1 MKSKILF
8 FVLGLAFLIRWL
20 RPDLVGFYF
29 DQGRDALV
37 IWDLLHKGKLFLI
50 GPTTGVEGIFLGPF
64 YYYLLAP
71 VYWLGKGDP
80 VFPIRFMAILNLGS
94 LWLLYKLG
102 EKYFSKSVGL
112 SAVILAGFSYH
123 YVLGNRWL
131 ANPTP
136 LSFFAVLT
144 FWFVAKL
151 IAGQAKWFPVVCLL
165 IGLGVQL
172 EAASAVFF
180 IPSLLITLWI
190 FRKSTNLKARDI
202 FLGFL
207 AFGITLVPQLWFNF
221 RHQNILFSAFFK
233 FLISEKSFIQSP
245 LVIIPERLLFYFNAF
260 TRQLSPAG
268 ILERTA
274 MFIFVLVGI
283 TKKWSRLIQNPA
295 FKFIL
300 IWLFTPMVLLLLYT
314 GNNGYVWDYYFTGV
328 YPLFF
333 LLVAAVIGKRLI
345 GIIFILVFLTAN
357 LFPLRDYFMQE
368 KESRRVN
375 LGSSLRVVD
384 WIYEDSKDLP
394 FNVDAYVP
402 PMIPY
407 TYDYLFKWRGETK
420 YKTAPTETRI
430 KNLYTL
436 YEVDPGHPQ
445 LFKKWQDRQNGI
457 GKIVFEKSF
466 GAIVVERRER
476 IDLNE
481 K

>member
-1 MKSKILF
+1 MKNKVLF
-8 FVLGLAFLIRWL
+8 FVLGLAFLLRWL

-37 IWDLLHKGKLFLI
+37 IWDLLHKGKMFLI

-71 VYWLGKGDP
+71 AYWLGKGDP
-80 VFPIRFMAILNLGS
+80 VFPIRLMAILNLGS

-102 EKYFSKSVGL
+102 EKYFSRLVGL
-112 SAVILAGFSYH
+112 FTVILAGFSYY
-123 YVLGNRWL
+123 YVFGNRWL

-136 LSFFAVLT
+136 LPFFAVLT

-151 IAGQAKWFPVVCLL
+151 IHGYAKSFPWVCFL
-165 IGLGVQL
+165 IGLSLQL
-172 EAASAVFF
+172 EAASAIFF
-180 IPSLLITLWI
+180 VPSLLITLWV
-190 FRKSTNLKARDI
+190 FRKSINLKTKDV
-202 FLGFL
+202 FLGL
-207 AFGITLVPQLWFNF
+207 LTFGITLGPQLWFNF
-221 RHQNILFSAFFK
+221 RHQNILFSAFYK
-233 FLISEKSFIQSP
+233 FLISEKSFTQSA

-260 TRQLSPAG
+260 SHQLSPAG
-268 ILERTA
+268 ILERIA
-274 MFIFVLVGI
+274 MFIFIPVGVLR
-283 TKKWSRLIQNPA
+283 KWPKLIQNPM

-300 IWLFTPMVLLLLYT
+300 IWLFTPMILLLLYS
-314 GNNGYVWDYYFTGV
+314 GNHGYVWDYYFTGV

-333 LLVAAVIGKRLI
+333 LLVGAVIGRRLI
-345 GIIFILVFLTAN
+345 GMIFILIFLIAN
-357 LFPLRDYFMQE
+357 LIPLRDYFMQE
-368 KESRRVN
+368 KESKRVN

-384 WIYEDSKDLP
+384 WIYEDTKGLP

-420 YKTAPTETRI
+420 YKTLPTQARI

-445 LFKKWQDRQNGI
+445 LFKKWQDRQDGI

-466 GAIVVERRER
+466 GSIVVERRER
-476 IDLNE
+476 IGP
-481 K
+481 